1 MKKSIRKSTLKY
13 DAKKGWWQL
22 PEGSIKE
29 LYDLQW
35 DTTSPKRQQ
44 DSSIYHIIYN
54 ENGKNKEFWID
65 STSGFIYRHRPV
77 LRKRGFVEL
86 LYDGDVVY
94 ILNIREERFM
104 PYRNWEIR
112 ADERICAIG
121 NKLYFSE
128 EKDMGSYR
136 IKKRSDDFRMFVV
149 EERYPNHN
157 PNTTEFDEFIIIN
170 EAGKKLEL
178 KTL

>member
-1 MKKSIRKSTLKY
+1 
-13 DAKKGWWQL
+13 
-22 PEGSIKE
+22 
-29 LYDLQW
+29 
-35 DTTSPKRQQ
+35 
-44 DSSIYHIIYN
+44 
-54 ENGKNKEFWID
+54 
-65 STSGFIYRHRPV
+65 
-77 LRKRGFVEL
+77 
-86 LYDGDVVY
+86 
-94 ILNIREERFM
+94 M

-121 NKLYFSE
+121 NKLYFCK

-149 EERYPNHN
+149 EERYPNRNHN
-157 PNTTEFDEFIIIN
+157 TMEFDEFIIIN